1 MEMLHFT
8 LFALTF
14 LIYPDKTFTEEDKCE
29 GLYPVFSPSSLVVR
43 YGDPVSATCSV
54 PNTTKTS
61 MQYSGMGLEAKQGAT
76 DGLQEN
82 VMNLTWSVS
91 SLTEWEEAQGIQCY
105 SQFEEHDQC
114 ITNLS
119 VTIYKPPD
127 RVSLRFVSGSG
138 PMVEGNQ
145 YQLEC
150 EVQSVAPVQSLTVKW
165 FRGKTLLHESNVSQC
180 SVTGHSYE
188 GVTATDRY
196 TITASREDHGVQY
209 KCEAELKLDLPE
221 SLKYQSEPISI
232 RISNHGSP
240 TMISGRVTGAL
251 ILFSLMD
258 WL

>member
-1 MEMLHFT
+1 MEMEKLHFILLT
-8 LFALTF
+8 L
-14 LIYPDKTFTEEDKCE
+14 LIHPHKTFTEEDKCE

-43 YGDPVSATCSV
+43 YGDPVSATCSA

-61 MQYSGMGLEAKQGAT
+61 MQYSGMGLEARQGVT

-91 SLTEWEEAQGIQCY
+91 SLTEWEEAQGIRCY
-105 SQFEEHDQC
+105 SQFEEQC

-127 RVSLRFVSGSG
+127 RVSLLFVNGSG

-150 EVQSVAPVQSLTVKW
+150 EVQSVAPVQNLRVNW
-165 FRGKTLLHESNVSQC
+165 FRGKTLLHESTVSEF
-180 SVTGHSYE
+180 SVTGHIHKD
-188 GVTATDRY
+188 VTVTDRY
-196 TITASREDHGVQY
+196 TITASREDHGLQY
-209 KCEAELKLDLPE
+209 KCEAEVKLDLPE

-232 RISNHGSP
+232 K
-240 TMISGRVTGAL
+240 
-251 ILFSLMD
+251 SLKGQPFPENPY
-258 WL
+258 LR